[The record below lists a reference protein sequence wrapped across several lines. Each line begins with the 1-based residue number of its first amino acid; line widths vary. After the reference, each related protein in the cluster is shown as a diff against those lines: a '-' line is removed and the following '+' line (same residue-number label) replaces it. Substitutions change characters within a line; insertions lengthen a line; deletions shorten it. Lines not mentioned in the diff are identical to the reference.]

1 MKFLFAFLLL
11 SSASAEEKTVCKSTG
26 DVFYKG
32 PAILID
38 NDSSGSVRTQGDVFI
53 ADTLQVAGS
62 VSTFPSIKA
71 ICTLTAVNP
80 LGEGA
85 FCTLETTLTDGKIM
99 AMGTVSS
106 CYYLL
111 TVSFPYVILPYI
123 YIYIIHR
130 TDY

>member
-11 SSASAEEKTVCKSTG
+11 SSASAEEKTVCKSIG

-53 ADTLQVAGS
+53 ADTLQVANS

-80 LGEGA
+80 LDEGA
-85 FCTLETTLTDGKIM
+85 FCTLETTLSDGKIM

-106 CYYLL
+106 YYL
-111 TVSFPYVILPYI
+111 
-123 YIYIIHR
+123 
-130 TDY
+130 

>member
-11 SSASAEEKTVCKSTG
+11 SSASAEEKTVCKSIG

-38 NDSSGSVRTQGDVFI
+38 NDSSGSVPTQGDVSI

-85 FCTLETTLTDGKIM
+85 FCTLETTLTDGKII

-106 CYYLL
+106 YYLL
-111 TVSFPYVILPYI
+111 TVSFPYVILPSI
-123 YIYIIHR
+123 YIYHS
-130 TDY
+130 

>member
-1 MKFLFAFLLL
+1 MKFLLAFFLL
-11 SSASAEEKTVCKSTG
+11 SSASAEEKTVCKSIG
-26 DVFYKG
+26 DAYYKG
-32 PAILID
+32 QAVLID
-38 NDSSGSVRTQGDVFI
+38 NDSSGFVPTTGDVSI
-53 ADTLQVAGS
+53 SNNLTTGS
-62 VSTFPSIKA
+62 NSTFPSIKA
-71 ICTLTAVNP
+71 ICTLTAANP
-80 LGEGA
+80 LDSPP

-111 TVSFPYVILPYI
+111 TVSFPYVILPSI